1 MMPDLPISNA
11 AEALLTPLALSI
23 LRQGGERAYGR
34 LVVHGPP
41 DGAASLL
48 GGVAPQELIARPI
61 KHADNA
67 RAVLS
72 GLWLFLDAL
81 DESHRLSQEIVST
94 TGSFW
99 HAIMHRREGDFSNS
113 KYWYNRCANH
123 HVLRLL
129 GAVAGSLAGDSAADR
144 TVARALSDGWNPNGF
159 VDLVAAVHD
168 KPNDPRHAVAVKLQ
182 KAEWSGLFDYCVHEA
197 VEADRT
203 DLEGWESRLGNL

>member
-1 MMPDLPISNA
+1 MPDLPISDT
-11 AEALLTPLALSI
+11 AEGLLTPLALSI
-23 LRQGGERAYGR
+23 LRQAGDRAYSR

-48 GGVAPQELIARPI
+48 AGVAPQELISRQI
-61 KHADNA
+61 KHADDA
-67 RAVLS
+67 KALIS

-81 DESHRLSQEIVST
+81 DESHRISQEIVST

-123 HVLRLL
+123 HVLKLL
-129 GAVAGSLAGDSAADR
+129 GAVAGSLAGDGGNDR
-144 TVARALSDGWNPNGF
+144 AVARALSDGWNPNGF
-159 VDLVAAVHD
+159 VDLVAAVHE
-168 KPNDPRHAVAVKLQ
+168 KPQDPRYAIAVKLQ

-197 VEADRT
+197 VEADRP
-203 DLEGWESRLGNL
+203 DLEGWESRLRGF

>member
-1 MMPDLPISNA
+1 MPDLPISQT
-11 AEALLTPLALSI
+11 AEGLLTPLALSI
-23 LRQGGERAYGR
+23 LRQAGENAYRR
-34 LVVHGPP
+34 LVVPGQP
-41 DGAASLL
+41 DGAATLL
-48 GGVAPQELIARPI
+48 GGVAPQELILRPI
-61 KHADNA
+61 KHADDA

-81 DESHRLSQEIVST
+81 DESHRLSQEIVSS

-129 GAVAGSLAGDSAADR
+129 GAVASSLAGDGARDR
-144 TVARALSDGWNPNGF
+144 AVARALSAGWNPNGF

-168 KPNDPRHAVAVKLQ
+168 KPDDPRYAIAVRLQ
-182 KAEWSGLFDYCVHEA
+182 KAEWGGLFDYCVHGA
-197 VEADRT
+197 VEADHT
-203 DLEGWESRLGNL
+203 DLEGWESRLSGL

>member
-1 MMPDLPISNA
+1 MPDLPISQA
-11 AEALLTPLALSI
+11 AEGFLTPLALSI
-23 LRQGGERAYGR
+23 LRQAGENGYCR
-34 LVVHGPP
+34 LVVPGPP
-41 DGAASLL
+41 DGAATLL
-48 GGVAPQELIARPI
+48 GGVAPQELISRPI
-61 KHADNA
+61 KHADDA

-81 DESHRLSQEIVST
+81 DESHRLSQEIVSS

-129 GAVAGSLAGDSAADR
+129 GAVAGSLAGDSARDR

-168 KPNDPRHAVAVKLQ
+168 KPDDPRHAIAVRLQ
-182 KAEWSGLFDYCVHEA
+182 KAEWAGLFDYCVHEA

-203 DLEGWESRLGNL
+203 DLEGWESRLSGL